1 MSKDYY
7 NILGINKSSSKE
19 EIKKAYRKLAHKYHP
34 DKQGGDEKKF
44 KEINEAYQV
53 LSNDQ
58 KKSQYDQFGSTFDQS
73 GFSGQGSQT
82 GGGGGIN
89 IEDLFKGFGEQSQEK
104 SENFGDFGDIFGDV
118 FGNRRTRYQYK
129 QKAKDIIVD
138 LEVSLEDIY
147 SGLEKEIKLRKTVKC
162 PQCKGTGKEPGSS
175 MKKCSTCNGR
185 GEVRQTQRTI
195 LGSFSR
201 VSICPD
207 CLGDGKIP
215 EKNCSKCKGQGRVRQ
230 IEVITISIPSGIDD
244 GQIIKLEGHGEAGGK
259 KEVPGDLYV
268 RIHIKKH
275 KYFIKKGDDIYYQ
288 LLIDFTQ
295 AALGDKVEIP
305 TLDKKVKLKI
315 PAGILSGKFLRIK
328 NKGMPKSNGFRGVQ
342 YAKLQIKTPQK
353 LSKKAKEL
361 LKKLK
366 QEKL

>member
-7 NILGINKSSSKE
+7 NILGINKNASKE
-19 EIKKAYRKLAHKYHP
+19 EIKRAYRKLAHKYHP
-34 DKQGGDEKKF
+34 DKQGGNEKKF

-73 GFSGQGSQT
+73 GFSNQDNQA
-82 GGGGGIN
+82 GGWGGIN
-89 IEDLFKGFGEQSQEK
+89 IEDLFRGFTGQSQQR
-104 SENFGDFGDIFGDV
+104 SEDFGDFGDIFGNV
-118 FGNRRTRYQYK
+118 FGNRRAKYQYK

-138 LEVSLEDIY
+138 MEVSLEDIY
-147 SGLEKEIKLRKTVKC
+147 KGLEKDIKLRKTVKC
-162 PQCKGTGKEPGSS
+162 SQCNGTGKEPGSL
-175 MKKCSTCNGR
+175 MKKCPTCNGK
-185 GEVRQTQRTI
+185 GEIRQTQRTI

-201 VSICPD
+201 VSVCPD
-207 CLGDGKIP
+207 CFGEGKIP

-230 IEVITISIPSGIDD
+230 VETITISIPSGIDD
-244 GQIIKLEGHGEAGGK
+244 GQIIKLEGQGEAGGK
-259 KEVPGDLYV
+259 NEISGDLYV

-315 PAGILSGKFLRIK
+315 PAGILSGKSLRIK
-328 NKGMPKSNGFRGVQ
+328 NKGMPKSNGFRGDQ
-342 YAKLQIKTPQK
+342 YVKLQIKTPKK

-366 QEKL
+366 QEGV